1 MTSKADKIDL
11 DDKADITYVDSELA
25 KKTDASLIN
34 SELATKTD
42 LNAVVVT
49 DGTNQMTGSFLQL
62 INSPSFRLD
71 WPSLNASSRYFH
83 WSFFL
88 IVLFILSTCA
98 KL

>member
-71 WPSLNASSRYFH
+71 
-83 WSFFL
+83 
-88 IVLFILSTCA
+88 
-98 KL
+98 